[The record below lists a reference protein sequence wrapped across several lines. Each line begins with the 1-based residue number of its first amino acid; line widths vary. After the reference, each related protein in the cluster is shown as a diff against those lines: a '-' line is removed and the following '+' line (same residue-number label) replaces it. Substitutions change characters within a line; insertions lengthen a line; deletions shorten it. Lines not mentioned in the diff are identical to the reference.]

1 MTIDPSFYSA
11 TVENQ
16 ADGVAFVDEKGKIV
30 FWNPGMETLTG
41 YRLEEAVS
49 AAENMAFLQIEP
61 IERTDKEID
70 SVFMGAFLS
79 YLKPGEAL
87 TRLKSKK
94 GESLLT
100 ACRTIPV
107 RNSEGINVGSTLI
120 FRDVRFLYDLH
131 AQLLEWEKRA
141 SFDFLTELPN
151 RSYIE
156 MNLRS
161 RLYEYR
167 RNGWPFGIL
176 LMDIDFFKKFNDEH
190 GHDAGDAV
198 LKKVASTLARHSR
211 PYDVIGRWGGE
222 EFLGVATNVDKL
234 GLYSWAERLR
244 YLVQKNGLQ
253 WGETVLR
260 VTISVGASVVQSYD
274 DLETLMKRVDHNL
287 YLSKQNGRNRTT
299 VDST

>member
-11 TVENQ
+11 TLENQ
-16 ADGVAFVDEKGKIV
+16 ADGVVFIDETGKV
-30 FWNPGMETLTG
+30 VYWNPGMEALTG
-41 YRLEEAVS
+41 YRFEEAAIS
-49 AAENMAFLQIEP
+49 ERNMAFLHMEP
-61 IERTDKEID
+61 IEKTDKEID
-70 SVFMGAFLS
+70 PVFMGVLLS
-79 YLKPGEAL
+79 YLKLGETL
-87 TRLKSKK
+87 TRFKTKK
-94 GESLLT
+94 GESILT
-100 ACRTIPV
+100 ACRITPV
-107 RNSEGINVGSTLI
+107 QNAEGSRVGSTLI
-120 FRDVRFLYDLH
+120 FRDIRFLHDLH
-131 AQLLEWEKRA
+131 IRLLEWEKRA
-141 SFDFLTELPN
+141 SIDFLTELPN

-176 LMDIDFFKKFNDEH
+176 LMDIDYFKKFNDEH

-198 LKKVASTLARHSR
+198 LKTVAATLARHSR

-244 YLVQKNGLQ
+244 YLVQKNGFQ
-253 WGETVLR
+253 WGETILR
-260 VTISVGASVVQSYD
+260 VTISVGASVVHSYD
-274 DLETLMKRVDHNL
+274 DFETLIKRFDHNL